1 MIKATAELDCLGLYC
16 PMPIAKTAEKMR
28 ELKPG
33 EILEILA
40 DDEGIKNDMPA
51 WCQATGNEL
60 IAIEENN
67 GKYRILIRKKGG

>member
-1 MIKATAELDCLGLYC
+1 
-16 PMPIAKTAEKMR
+16 MPIAKTVEKMK

-33 EILEILA
+33 EVLEILA
-40 DDEGIKNDMPA
+40 DDEGIKSDMPA

-60 IAIEENN
+60 ISIEEEN